1 MNEILITTVISSI
14 CTGGI
19 TWLFTLKYTRKQAEA
34 DAMLSVQNVYQQ
46 IIEDLKTDRVELK
59 ENIKELALKVSENER
74 EIKAMK
80 PNLCGR
86 KACTQRIQS
95 INYMKKYALYIV
107 LSGVFLASCS
117 RTTIDHRK
125 TNETVLS
132 DSVKALTDTRE
143 EQDKQQGHSTERN
156 TRTDEE
162 NRVVIKF
169 DTEKPVTKE
178 TGLPPIKEIS
188 FTGSTTNQK
197 KEVYTEID
205 TEKNIKSVISDSTA
219 VNRKTDK
226 KEDIKTSKEIKPST
240 NLWKTLLY
248 ICLIVFSYYLF
259 DVLRAHWP
267 KIKQLWR
274 RVFKL

>member
-1 MNEILITTVISSI
+1 
-14 CTGGI
+14 
-19 TWLFTLKYTRKQAEA
+19 
-34 DAMLSVQNVYQQ
+34 
-46 IIEDLKTDRVELK
+46 
-59 ENIKELALKVSENER
+59 
-74 EIKAMK
+74 
-80 PNLCGR
+80 
-86 KACTQRIQS
+86 
-95 INYMKKYALYIV
+95 MKKYALYIV
-107 LSGVFLASCS
+107 LSGVFLVSCS
-117 RTTIDHRK
+117 RATIDHRK

-132 DSVKALTDTRE
+132 DSVKTLTDTRE
-143 EQDKQQGHSTERN
+143 EQDKQQGHSAERN

-169 DTEKPVTKE
+169 DTGKPVTKE

-188 FTGSTTNQK
+188 FTGSTTNQE

-205 TEKNIKSVISDSTA
+205 TEKNIKSVINDSTA

-226 KEDIKTSKEIKPST
+226 KEDIKTSKEIKSST
-240 NLWKTLLY
+240 SLWKSLLY

>member
-1 MNEILITTVISSI
+1 
-14 CTGGI
+14 
-19 TWLFTLKYTRKQAEA
+19 
-34 DAMLSVQNVYQQ
+34 
-46 IIEDLKTDRVELK
+46 
-59 ENIKELALKVSENER
+59 
-74 EIKAMK
+74 
-80 PNLCGR
+80 
-86 KACTQRIQS
+86 
-95 INYMKKYALYIV
+95 MKKYALYIV

-178 TGLPPIKEIS
+178 TGLPPIKKIS